1 MNEVEIYID
10 NTHHHGTISVEEK
23 HQNEWTVK
31 IDAFLVV
38 DSVEYEK
45 MVEEII
51 WVIQRY
57 AL

>member
-10 NTHHHGTISVEEK
+10 DRHHHGTISVEEK

-38 DSVEYEK
+38 DSVEYER
-45 MVEEII
+45 VIEEITE
-51 WVIQRY
+51 VIQRY